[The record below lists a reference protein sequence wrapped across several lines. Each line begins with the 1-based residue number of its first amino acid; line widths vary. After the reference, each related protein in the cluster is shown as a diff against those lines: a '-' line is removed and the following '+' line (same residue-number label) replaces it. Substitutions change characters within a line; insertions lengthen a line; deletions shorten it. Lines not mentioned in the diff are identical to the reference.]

1 MTPSRRPP
9 PPAAAPREPSRD
21 TRGVEL
27 TEVQVDG
34 VAMLLIDLPAP
45 TLAGDHFADMTDAE
59 RDVALRVAA
68 GQSNAA
74 IAKARGTHVR
84 TVANQLAALFRKLG
98 VASRAELRAQLARG
112 GS

>member
-1 MTPSRRPP
+1 
-9 PPAAAPREPSRD
+9 
-21 TRGVEL
+21 VEL

-45 TLAGDHFADMTDAE
+45 ALAGDHFAHLTDAE
-59 RDVALRVAA
+59 RDVALRVVR
-68 GQSNAA
+68 GESNAA

-98 VASRAELRAQLARG
+98 VASRAELRALLARG

>member
-1 MTPSRRPP
+1 MRNATWRCAWP
-9 PPAAAPREPSRD
+9 E
-21 TRGVEL
+21 
-27 TEVQVDG
+27 
-34 VAMLLIDLPAP
+34 
-45 TLAGDHFADMTDAE
+45 
-59 RDVALRVAA
+59 

-98 VASRAELRAQLARG
+98 VASRAELRALLARG

>member
-1 MTPSRRPP
+1 M
-9 PPAAAPREPSRD
+9 
-21 TRGVEL
+21 
-27 TEVQVDG
+27 QVDG

-74 IAKARGTHVR
+74 IAKAR
-84 TVANQLAALFRKLG
+84 AALHGRFTAEHEDVRAMAHPILRHRLVMGFRARADAVDPEQVVKKLLDS
-98 VASRAELRAQLARG
+98 VRP
-112 GS
+112 